1 MSDFSFFVDTSR
13 EIPLDTN
20 SGMFSVMEWVTVVGA
35 VVNLFGLFVIV
46 FHTPS
51 SMKTYG
57 RALSAYQV
65 ISLLADGL
73 VGSGLAPYL
82 IFPVPGGLPVGWM
95 WQFGLTTQLQIFL
108 GFVFIGHMVTL
119 IVTMFVVRHQTIM
132 PGDNILKMR
141 PSIRLG
147 FYSFMQVWPY
157 LHFGIM
163 FFFVF
168 SNDDQPKKYPIFRQ
182 FILVPRFYAF
192 SDEAGI
198 LILINVSVWV
208 VIVVVIVGGA
218 ILTSFYI
225 LESRRDQI
233 SVRTF
238 KLQRKWIHKCILQV
252 SIPMITILTPI
263 LGGVYIFVTKTVAMF
278 GLIPTAELIL
288 SLHGS
293 LSTTVTLMLYRPYY
307 AYVEQIELA
316 EFPKLNS
323 CYYKV
328 LAEPPPT
335 NTCFHAEVAPVK
347 IPAEYPFAPPV
358 VTITKYIHHPA
369 VALTGEVNLPC
380 LDPKNWKPTIT
391 LKEVLGE
398 VALRIAEP
406 NQQDAV
412 RPELANALAKDRKDF
427 FRMAPYQVANPGF
440 QLLGRHTCSHF

>member
-82 IFPVPGGLPVGWM
+82 IFPVPGGFPVGWM

-132 PGDNILKMR
+132 PGDNILKMS

-163 FFFVF
+163 FFIVF
-168 SNDDQPKKYPIFRQ
+168 SNDDQPKMRDHYLDKYPIFRQ

-192 SDEAGI
+192 SDEAGM
-198 LILINVSVWV
+198 LIMINVSVWV

-307 AYVEQIELA
+307 AYVEQIVWDLLA
-316 EFPKLNS
+316 
-323 CYYKV
+323 
-328 LAEPPPT
+328 
-335 NTCFHAEVAPVK
+335 K
-347 IPAEYPFAPPV
+347 I
-358 VTITKYIHHPA
+358 
-369 VALTGEVNLPC
+369 LPC
-380 LDPKNWKPTIT
+380 LIQPKTFPT
-391 LKEVLGE
+391 GE
-398 VALRIAEP
+398 ATTVVQAAGQLPR
-406 NQQDAV
+406 
-412 RPELANALAKDRKDF
+412 RFSLAARLVHQNRAMTNVSMTRSS
-427 FRMAPYQVANPGF
+427 Y
-440 QLLGRHTCSHF
+440 